1 MSDEQN
7 DTYPLTPDY
16 VNLLLKITGAH
27 LGVSALGS
35 DEPNMWLE
43 AETDGRYSLNLG
55 DGQVNQLG
63 GGSPNSKATIS
74 VDRSVKGLPFILVEK
89 HKGSFV
95 LRILCTCEDKFFEEL
110 ASSIRNG
117 NIPAYANFEL
127 SPNPYI
133 SELTWENPLP
143 ATNWKGQRS
152 DPMVIHKQGF
162 TYKKFGTLDE
172 VVKTATFDNF
182 SSLSDQVGTVE
193 NQLLTLKKENQE
205 WRKEVVLN
213 FKIMLLAT
221 IFFILTFSLLM

>member
-1 MSDEQN
+1 MSDKLN
-7 DTYPLTPDY
+7 YTDSLIPDH
-16 VNLLLKITGAH
+16 VSLLLKITGAH
-27 LGVSALGS
+27 LGVSTLGS

-55 DGQVNQLG
+55 DGQIEQLG
-63 GGSPNSKATIS
+63 GGSPNSKATIN

-127 SPNPYI
+127 SPNPYL
-133 SELTWENPLP
+133 SELTWEDPLP

-172 VVKTATFDNF
+172 VFKAPGFEKF
-182 SSLSDQVGTVE
+182 SSLTDQIGTVE
-193 NQLLTLKKENQE
+193 NQLFTMKKEIQE
-205 WRKEVVLN
+205 WRKEVVVT
-213 FKIMLLAT
+213 FKIILLAA
-221 IFFILTFSLLM
+221 ILFILLFSLLI

>member
-1 MSDEQN
+1 MSDKLN
-7 DTYPLTPDY
+7 YTNPLIPDHLS
-16 VNLLLKITGAH
+16 LLLKITGAH
-27 LGVSALGS
+27 LGVSTLGS

-55 DGQVNQLG
+55 DGRIDQLG
-63 GGSPNSKATIS
+63 GGSSNSKATIS

-127 SPNPYI
+127 SSNPYI

-172 VVKTATFDNF
+172 VVRTATFEKF
-182 SSLSDQVGTVE
+182 SSLSGQLETVE
-193 NQLLTLKKENQE
+193 NQLFTVKKENQE
-205 WRKEVVLN
+205 WRKEVVVT
-213 FKIMLLAT
+213 FKIMLLTA
-221 IFFILTFSLLM
+221 ILFILLFSLLM

>member
-89 HKGSFV
+89 HKGNFV

-110 ASSIRNG
+110 ASSIRSG

-182 SSLSDQVGTVE
+182 SSLSDQIGTVE

>member
-7 DTYPLTPDY
+7 DTDPFIPDY

-27 LGVSALGS
+27 LGVSTLGS

-43 AETDGRYSLNLG
+43 AETDGRYNLNLG
-55 DGQVNQLG
+55 EGQVDQIG

-89 HKGSFV
+89 HKGSFI
-95 LRILCTCEDKFFEEL
+95 LRILCTCEDKFFEEI
-110 ASSIRNG
+110 ASSIRSG
-117 NIPAYANFEL
+117 NIPAYANFEF

-133 SELTWENPLP
+133 SKMTWENPLP
-143 ATNWKGQRS
+143 ATNWKGHRS

-162 TYKKFGTLDE
+162 TYKKFGNLDE
-172 VVKTATFDNF
+172 VVRTATFDNF
-182 SSLSDQVGTVE
+182 SSLNDQIETVE
-193 NQLLTLKKENQE
+193 NQLVAVKRENQE
-205 WRKEVVLN
+205 WRNEVVLN

-221 IFFILTFSLLM
+221 ILFILTFSLLM

>member
-7 DTYPLTPDY
+7 DTDPLIPDY

-27 LGVSALGS
+27 LGVSTLGS

-55 DGQVNQLG
+55 DGWVDQLG
-63 GGSPNSKATIS
+63 GGSPNAKATIS
-74 VDRSVKGLPFILVEK
+74 VDHSVKGLPFILIEK
-89 HKGSFV
+89 HKGSFI
-95 LRILCTCEDKFFEEL
+95 LRILCTSEDKFFEEL
-110 ASSIRNG
+110 ASSIRSG
-117 NIPAYANFEL
+117 NIPAYANFEF

-143 ATNWKGQRS
+143 VTNWKGQRS

-162 TYKKFGTLDE
+162 TYKNFGTLDE
-172 VVKTATFDNF
+172 VVKTATFENF
-182 SSLSDQVGTVE
+182 SSLSDQIGIVE
-193 NQLLTLKKENQE
+193 NQLLTVKKENQE